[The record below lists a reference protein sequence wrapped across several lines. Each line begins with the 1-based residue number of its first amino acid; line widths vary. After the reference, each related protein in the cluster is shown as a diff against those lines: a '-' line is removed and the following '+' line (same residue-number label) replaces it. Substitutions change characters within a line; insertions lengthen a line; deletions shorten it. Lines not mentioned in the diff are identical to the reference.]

1 VSSAWQEERI
11 TVIEPGDSVTVGGYR
26 FILDAVGPVRGP
38 NYTAVRGTFTVYDEG
53 RFIARLTPETRRFAD
68 PPRETTEAAI
78 RPLFTGD
85 LYAVIGQGQSDGRW
99 GVRLYY
105 KPLVS
110 WIWAGALIMVVGG
123 ALSLSD
129 RRLRVGAP
137 KAKTRRTAS
146 GAAGVPAE

>member
-1 VSSAWQEERI
+1 
-11 TVIEPGDSVTVGGYR
+11 VGGYR